1 MSKYKRL
8 MLTFDAFGTLF
19 TPREAI
25 GKQYAE
31 VARRHG
37 LSGFTDDQI
46 TSSFRQAFK
55 SEGDRLPN
63 YGKTIIDATFLPFS
77 SEKDLPENLVPDLLA
92 RFSSAAGYT
101 LYPDVL
107 PFFKSLR
114 QIKAS
119 SNGESAWSKPIVGI
133 ITNSD
138 DRVPSI
144 LSNFGLQVGLRRY
157 GYEFQASVKAEDD
170 IDFVTMSYD
179 VGFQKPGSEIFD
191 AAKQMVPGQDRFLH
205 VGDDL
210 QKDYYAARRAG
221 WEGFLLDR
229 EAKQN
234 QEIVGPLPCLRNL
247 QELISYIK

>member
-1 MSKYKRL
+1 M
-8 MLTFDAFGTLF
+8 F
-19 TPREAI
+19 
-25 GKQYAE
+25 
-31 VARRHG
+31 
-37 LSGFTDDQI
+37 I

-63 YGKTIIDATFLPFS
+63 YGKTVGMKPSQWWSNIIDATFLPFR